1 MAKAIYVRF
10 EMPTDLAEKVY
21 QLVELSSDTGRVAK
35 GTNEVTKKVERGEA
49 ALVIMAEDVAPP
61 EIVAHL
67 PILCEEKNIAF
78 AYVPSKQ
85 ELGVVSGLK
94 KPTASVAVQDAGT
107 AKAMLSEIVEAVTK
121 LRK

>member
-10 EMPTDLAEKVY
+10 DMPQELAEKVY
-21 QLVELSSDTGRVAK
+21 QLVELSSDTGRVAR

-107 AKAMLSEIVEAVTK
+107 AKAMLSEIIEAVAK